1 MNTQNKLQKSRKV
14 ATMNANL
21 IGRLNEEE
29 SEFSEIK
36 WGSVDKEHKNFDL
49 IGYFIYVPTRDL
61 VS

>member
-1 MNTQNKLQKSRKV
+1 
-14 ATMNANL
+14 MNANL

-49 IGYFIYVPTRDL
+49 IGYFICAPTRDL